1 MITNGVAQVSVQGES
16 IAYRYSGRGAALVL
30 LHGFT
35 LDSRIWRRQLEDL
48 SDQFMVVAWDAPGA
62 GASFDPRATFAMT
75 DWAQHLGRFLN
86 VIGIERAHVLG
97 MSWGGVLAQE
107 FYRLYPARTRSLVLA
122 GTYAGWKGSL
132 SPDLCSERLAA
143 SMRGA
148 ALPVEEFVPQWIP
161 GLISE
166 VASQDVR
173 DELARVVADLHP
185 LGFRMMART
194 LAETDTRDL
203 LAQIDVPT
211 LLVWG
216 DDDLRSPR
224 QIAEQLLDGIRASEL
239 VVIPKAG
246 HVANMEQADAFNAQV
261 RRFLNGLADDNDSD
275 RR

>member
-1 MITNGVAQVSVQGES
+1 MIPVGLARASVPGHS
-16 IAYRYSGRGAALVL
+16 IAYRYAGQGSALVL

-48 SDQFMVVAWDAPGA
+48 SDDFMVVAWDAPGA
-62 GASFDPRATFAMT
+62 GASSDPPATFTMT
-75 DWAQHLGRFLN
+75 DWAQALGRFLN
-86 VIGIERAHVLG
+86 VISIERAHVLG

-132 SPDLCSERLAA
+132 PPDVCSERLAA
-143 SMRGA
+143 SIRGA

-173 DELARVVADLHP
+173 GELAQVVADLHP
-185 LGFRMMART
+185 IGFRMMART
-194 LAETDTRDL
+194 LAETDTTDL

-211 LLVWG
+211 LLLWG
-216 DDDLRSPR
+216 DDDRRSPR
-224 QIAEQLLDGIRASEL
+224 DIAEQLLDGIRASEL

-246 HVANMEQADAFNAQV
+246 HVTNMEQADAFNAQV
-261 RRFLNGLADDNDSD
+261 RRFLKGPAQ
-275 RR
+275 R